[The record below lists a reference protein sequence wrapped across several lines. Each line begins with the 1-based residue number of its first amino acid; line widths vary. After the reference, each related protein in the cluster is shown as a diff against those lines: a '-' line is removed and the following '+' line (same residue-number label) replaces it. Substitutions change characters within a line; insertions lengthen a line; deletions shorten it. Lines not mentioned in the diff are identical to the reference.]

1 MDTMEAFF
9 LKSGHFSWFSKTGK
23 GGLPYSPPSCAPVS
37 VVEYVPISLNIP
49 QYPSKSFY
57 MFGRLLNMP
66 RALNI
71 GFELWHGCIYKGYT
85 DFWIYLNMTH
95 RLPNSVTKY
104 IGNKMLRRFQNFSV
118 CLGNTSAKKLPTTQQ
133 KPLYI
138 AAAMAL
144 GYLCDQ
150 NIAAHEN
157 LGN

>member
-23 GGLPYSPPSCAPVS
+23 AGLPYSPPSCAPVS
-37 VVEYVPISLNIP
+37 VSEYVSISLNIP
-49 QYPSKSFY
+49 QYPWKSSY

-85 DFWIYLNMTH
+85 DFWICLNMTH
-95 RLPNSVTKY
+95 RLQNSVAKY
-104 IGNKMLRRFQNFSV
+104 VGNKKLRRFQNFSV
-118 CLGNTSAKKLPTTQQ
+118 CLGNTSAKKLPMTQQ
-133 KPLYI
+133 KPLFI
-138 AAAMAL
+138 TAAMAL
-144 GYLCDQ
+144 RYLCDQ
-150 NIAAHEN
+150 NIAALEN